1 MTKLIGIILVLFA
14 VYWFCAYWPN
24 TVSNGAMVTARTQ
37 IKRSL
42 SK

>member
-24 TVSNGAMVTARTQ
+24 TVSSGAMVTAKTQ
-37 IKRSL
+37 ITRAINR
-42 SK
+42 